1 MNKKKR
7 YFDIFDK
14 KMQDRKTVS
23 MENQKRRLK
32 KNLYFLLQKI

>member
-14 KMQDRKTVS
+14 KTQDRKTVS

-32 KNLYFLLQKI
+32 NNLYFL